1 MPKAPRYCPVPNCF
15 NLIKHTHRCREHT
28 EAWPGERTASSKVT
42 GQRQWKVL
50 ARKILQRDGYQ
61 CQIKTEGVC
70 IGHATEV
77 DKVVPAA
84 RDVKLAYVPSNLR
97 AACRPCNQ
105 AKARTTDRR
114 RT

>member
-1 MPKAPRYCPVPNCF
+1 MTLIRHTPKCA
-15 NLIKHTHRCREHT
+15 EHT
-28 EAWPGERTASSKVT
+28 EQWKGPRTASSRVT

-61 CQIKTEGVC
+61 CQIRTEGIC
-70 IGHATEV
+70 TGHATQV

-97 AACRPCNQ
+97 AACAPCN
-105 AKARTTDRR
+105 AHKSRTTDRR